1 MRALEFVTESR
12 HPSLQKQRIDE
23 AAWIPAI
30 VGGLGAAWGIIK
42 MVLAVYT
49 IVELVAIAYRTNL
62 LSGTLGAVD
71 RATGAVPGYWEGE
84 VIESLT
90 LDERITLLFIAAGFG
105 AGAAKAMV
113 KGLPTWFKNNIG
125 GLFSRKLRQ
134 EKFIAIMQS
143 GKSIKGKKVMDMT
156 SGELAWGLTLAGG
169 KIGGSVTAA
178 WFLGAWALYESGSAI
193 ADLKNVVVANLP
205 TISRITGHPMKT
217 FEDFVE
223 AWNMMEIRSRVVILA
238 ALWAIVLGIS
248 LGGRKLVQW
257 ALRHKDDKWIKAAN
271 EEIEKLTKSTKSKTP
286 VQRKEP
292 GFSADDGI
300 DIDLKT
306 PKPNVVRKKPNRIK
320 MESNLNKADGN
331 MVPDNLKIFD
341 ATQGKGNLKHVDTG
355 LEAGS
360 MDKLI
365 KKIDDLVNQVKKSNA
380 TTPKPKKVD
389 VKPNKTELDFK
400 NNPQDVV
407 NKVSRET
414 GVKPPQKS
422 MLLGPK
428 GETLYVNNKGQ
439 IVDQAGRVLK
449 GYEKN
454 VAK

>member
-1 MRALEFVTESR
+1 MRALEFVTESA
-12 HPSLQKQRIDE
+12 HPSLQKQHINE

-30 VGGLGAAWGIIK
+30 IGGLGAAWGIIK
-42 MVLAVYT
+42 IALAAYT
-49 IVELVAIAYRTNL
+49 IVELVAIARRTNL
-62 LSGTLGAVD
+62 ISGTIGAVD
-71 RATGAVPGYWEGE
+71 RATGAVPGDWEGE

-105 AGAAKAMV
+105 AGAARAMV
-113 KGLPTWFKNNIG
+113 KGLPTWFKNNVG

-156 SGELAWGLTLAGG
+156 SGELAWGLTLSGG
-169 KIGGSVTAA
+169 KIGGSVAAA
-178 WFLGAWALYESGSAI
+178 WFLGAWALYESGAAI
-193 ADLKNVVVANLP
+193 TDLKNVVVANLP
-205 TISRITGHPMKT
+205 TISRITGYPMKT
-217 FEDFVE
+217 FEDFIE

-271 EEIEKLTKSTKSKTP
+271 DELEKLTKSKTP

-292 GFSADDGI
+292 GFGSADDGI

-331 MVPDNLKIFD
+331 MLPDNLKIFD
-341 ATQGKGNLKHVDTG
+341 ASQGKGNLKHVDTG

-365 KKIDDLVNQVKKSNA
+365 RKIDDLVNQVKKSNA
-380 TTPKPKKVD
+380 TTPKPKNVD

-414 GVKPPQKS
+414 GVKPPKKS
-422 MLLGPK
+422 MIKGPK
-428 GETLYVNNKGQ
+428 GETLYINDKGQ

-449 GYEKN
+449 GYERN

>member
-42 MVLAVYT
+42 IVLTVYT
-49 IVELVAIAYRTNL
+49 IVELVSIAYRTNL
-62 LSGTLGAVD
+62 LSGTLGKVD
-71 RATGAVPGYWEGE
+71 RATGAVPGDWEGE

-105 AGAAKAMV
+105 VGPAAGMT

-143 GKSIKGKKVMDMT
+143 GKKIKGKSVGEMT

-178 WFLGAWALYESGSAI
+178 WFLGAWALYESGAAI

-205 TISRITGHPMKT
+205 TISRITGHPMAT

-223 AWNMMEIRSRVVILA
+223 AWNMLEIRSRIVILA
-238 ALWAIVLGIS
+238 ALMAIVMGIS

-257 ALRHKDDKWIKAAN
+257 ALRHKSDKWIKAAN
-271 EEIEKLTKSTKSKTP
+271 DEIEKLTKSKTPVTP

-292 GFSADDGI
+292 RFSADDGI
-300 DIDLKT
+300 DIGYK
-306 PKPNVVRKKPNRIK
+306 PKPNVVRKKPHRIK

-360 MDKLI
+360 MEKLI
-365 KKIDDLVNQVKKSNA
+365 RKIDDLVNQVKKSNA

-414 GVKPPQKS
+414 GVKPPKKS
-422 MLLGPK
+422 MIKGPS
-428 GETLYVNNKGQ
+428 GETLYVNDKGQ
-439 IVDQAGRVLK
+439 IVDQTGRVLK

-454 VAK
+454 IAK